1 MLLQFHKKVTPP
13 IVVAPYS
20 DKFPKDK
27 NPTKKQDAS
36 TQQSVE
42 VKDIDVGKIKL
53 DKPLETTD
61 SLLEFIIIVGSKS
74 LELPPKQI
82 VALLVENCNYFAH
95 LIVKGI
101 KGSYK

>member
-1 MLLQFHKKVTPP
+1 M
-13 IVVAPYS
+13 VAPYA
-20 DKFPKDK
+20 DKYAKDK
-27 NPTKKQDAS
+27 NPSKKQELPAKE
-36 TQQSVE
+36 SVE

-53 DKPLETTD
+53 DKPLENTD
-61 SLLEFIIIVGSKS
+61 SLLEFIIIVGSRS

-82 VALLVENCNYFAH
+82 VALLVDNCNYFAH